1 MLHAKPWR
9 CSYMRA
15 ALLPLPY
22 MAGASCSCSI
32 ACTADAHCVHV
43 LCAPLAS
50 APLSRCHSLLPL
62 LQALEYQ
69 VAQGLAGGAAEP
81 LHLVPLNPLRHTH
94 SEELHAHVA
103 VVRLLLPPPQL
114 GRL

>member
-1 MLHAKPWR
+1 MFNSMHGGHYIAFTF
-9 CSYMRA
+9 S
-15 ALLPLPY
+15 ALLSPRR
-22 MAGASCSCSI
+22 
-32 ACTADAHCVHV
+32 
-43 LCAPLAS
+43 
-50 APLSRCHSLLPL
+50 LSSSVPRRCRSLLPL